1 MMRSLSTLASL
12 ASLAAAAAAGQPWM
26 DASLPPAARAAALLK
41 EMTQV
46 IPPAL
51 LPVPRPLYPLPCLPL
66 WLCPLALPCPSPCCR
81 LLFSPSASC
90 PFSQQQRRGTRAPF
104 CRCQPHN
111 QVMLAS
117 STPLVP
123 GGLPTCVTSA
133 ASLLGG
139 AISHVSSFFSS
150 SLPSPFQEEKLVMLH
165 GPDREAKTVAENYV
179 GNVVPAPM
187 PPICRTSLAL
197 QQASQQAWERGVSKL
212 SVLGLARN
220 VPANDRLKIPPLNL
234 NDGARSPVCVCVR
247 ARVCA
252 VCVCVWAVVAHRTR
266 RTSSGGSARRPP
278 PRPQARRASGTTRT
292 RARPQPGRPVF
303 PVTCLSLSIPLNT
316 SRSRLEWSDRFQ

>member
-252 VCVCVWAVVAHRTR
+252 VCVCV
-266 RTSSGGSARRPP
+266 GSCRSPHPTNKQWWIRPP
-278 PRPQARRASGTTRT
+278 PAAAPTGPQGFRDNSYPGTTPAWPSGIPRDVSFPFFSSEYIPFST
-292 RARPQPGRPVF
+292 RV
-303 PVTCLSLSIPLNT
+303 
-316 SRSRLEWSDRFQ
+316 E